1 MTLRDLPDEMMNEVL
16 SLLTPKDLANA
27 AMSSKTFGK
36 RIFHVS
42 SREETST
49 SMNYIFVDRDEL
61 GLTPSRK
68 ISFAETAACRAL
80 RSVWSKPEYAK
91 HKREILSYH
100 RHNWGP
106 RSSLPFTL
114 RHIYYV
120 GRTWTSAYHEFLK
133 LTKDVDFTNR
143 VNKRQRL
150 T

>member
-16 SLLTPKDLANA
+16 SFLPPRDLARA
-27 AMSSKTFGK
+27 TMSSKTFGK

-49 SMNYIFVDRDEL
+49 SMNYIFVKRDEL
-61 GLTPSRK
+61 CFTPSRK

-80 RSVWSKPEYAK
+80 RSIWSKPEYTE
-91 HKREILSYH
+91 HKREILNLS
-100 RHNWGP
+100 NWGP

-114 RHIYYV
+114 RHIYYI

-133 LTKDVDFTNR
+133 LTKDDDFTNR
-143 VNKRQRL
+143 VNKRRRL
-150 T
+150 M